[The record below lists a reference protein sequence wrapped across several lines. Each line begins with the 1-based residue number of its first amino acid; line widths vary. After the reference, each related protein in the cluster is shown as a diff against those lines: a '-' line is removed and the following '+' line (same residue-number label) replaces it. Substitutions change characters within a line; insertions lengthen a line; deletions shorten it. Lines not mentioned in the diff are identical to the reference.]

1 MKTRTLA
8 IGDIHGMHDALL
20 RTLELADVSPSDQLV
35 FLGDYINR
43 GKQSREVMDR
53 LCAFSENPK
62 NVFLRG
68 NHEEMILKLFTGR
81 TDYWYMWLEY
91 GGGRACLESYGIDA
105 NLIRPDGTGYVYA
118 SGGRDIPLSKPQES
132 TQFIADLFP
141 ENHLA
146 LMLKTVTS
154 YETPRYFFSHAGIET
169 GGRLKGQ
176 NVYADCFLKWGDEE
190 FLMDETRYEKI
201 VIFGHYHLE
210 KPLIRPNKACI
221 ALQNAVALL
230 DLSNRKIF
238 ISNGT
243 ILHID
248 NDVWL

>member
-1 MKTRTLA
+1 MKTRTLV
-8 IGDIHGMHDALL
+8 IGDIHGMLDALL
-20 RTLELADVSPSDQLV
+20 RTLEFADYSPSDRLV
-35 FLGDYINR
+35 FLGDYVNR
-43 GKQSREVMDR
+43 GSQSKEVMDR
-53 LCAFSENPK
+53 LLSLSENPE

-91 GGGRACLESYGIDA
+91 GGGRACLKSYGVNAD
-105 NLIRPDGTGYVYA
+105 LIRPDGTGYVYA
-118 SGGRDIPLSKPQES
+118 DNGRERSLSDPQQS

-141 ENHLA
+141 EKHLA
-146 LMLKTVTS
+146 LMLKTVAT
-154 YETPRYFFSHAGIET
+154 YETKRFFFSHAGIEK
-169 GGRLKGQ
+169 GAHLKGQ

-230 DLSNRKIF
+230 DLSNRKI
-238 ISNGT
+238 IVSNGT
-243 ILHID
+243 VLRID
-248 NDVWL
+248 KDVWL